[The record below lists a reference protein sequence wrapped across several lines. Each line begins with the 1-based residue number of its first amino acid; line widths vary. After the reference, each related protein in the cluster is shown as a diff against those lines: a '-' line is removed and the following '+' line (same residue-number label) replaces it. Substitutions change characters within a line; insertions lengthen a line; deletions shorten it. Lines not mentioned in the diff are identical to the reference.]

1 MTYGVS
7 ALGIALNLQFERPA
21 SGVILEAHEDDYGN
35 VQIGDGLTSY
45 PDGSPV
51 KMGDTLLPAEYELM
65 RSKRRREFEVAVFEG
80 VDEKQRAKL
89 TQYQFD
95 ALVFLSWNIG
105 KGAFQDSSVLR
116 CINQG
121 RIDDAAFHFGD
132 WVRARIQNK
141 FDENGNI
148 VGEKQYAPDGK
159 LLQKG
164 EIYWTASRGLYRRH
178 LSEAC
183 LFLGYDW
190 HEACSDDAIELISEP
205 VRTEGKYLWKDE
217 IVYKTPWK
225 DVLRVARQNPLPKPD
240 LLIKD
245 TQTVV
250 VAEPSLAE
258 NKTLTLPAGWDGM
271 TPNQKTAWLNM
282 SEEARLAEKP
292 APAAPAV
299 VVRQK
304 AVVEVPNVKPGAK
317 PKDMRDS
324 VTFNGLSKQESG
336 KEAVIFGTV
345 MTGAAAALPTVEK
358 VTGMIDKFETRT
370 IVTVALIFGALL
382 LIVGAWRWWA
392 GRMIAYEGRQQA
404 TAPKV

>member
-304 AVVEVPNVKPGAK
+304 AVVEVPNVKGPYGDYDPASPEKHIAK
-317 PKDMRDS
+317 SKRVWGFFGVVVGWATLAWESLFLPLVNAVGSMPF
-324 VTFNGLSKQESG
+324 VQNLSQMSPIDTGWKMG
-336 KEAVIFGTV
+336 VVIL
-345 MTGAAAALPTVEK
+345 M
-358 VTGMIDKFETRT
+358 
-370 IVTVALIFGALL
+370 
-382 LIVGAWRWWA
+382 A
-392 GRMIAYEGRQQA
+392 GFVLYYHGQVKAKG
-404 TAPKV
+404 PLK